1 MSSKRWVR
9 PWAVVAVPLRFFY
22 PQTASPGLS
31 SVVFRPI
38 QTSRLHLPAPLGS
51 TGITRLHRYY
61 ECSDS
66 CAWMCVW
73 PARPGTHPLLVA
85 AQVSPLHG
93 SHLPGSPSP
102 ITPPL
107 PRSLCHLSCQRR
119 RLPAHHGSGLHLS
132 IGGSPVG
139 TAESSLCDYGWP
151 VRLALLPTS
160 PPDDAVTVGYRTET
174 GISEGDFH
182 LSDVTRLWTHDG
194 RHTAGHG
201 VD

>member
-73 PARPGTHPLLVA
+73 PARPGTHPLLDA

-119 RLPAHHGSGLHLS
+119 RLPVHHGSGLHLS

-139 TAESSLCDYGWP
+139 TANRVCATTDGPFASRCSPHHLTMTQLRSATERKQVSLKGTF
-151 VRLALLPTS
+151 TS
-160 PPDDAVTVGYRTET
+160 
-174 GISEGDFH
+174 
-182 LSDVTRLWTHDG
+182 LM
-194 RHTAGHG
+194 
-201 VD
+201 